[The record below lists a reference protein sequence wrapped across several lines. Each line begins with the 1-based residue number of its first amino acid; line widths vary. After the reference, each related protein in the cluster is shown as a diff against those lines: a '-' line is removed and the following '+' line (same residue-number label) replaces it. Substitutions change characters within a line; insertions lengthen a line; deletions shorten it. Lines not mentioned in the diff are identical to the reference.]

1 MTSRAESCIGV
12 VAPFSTEE
20 AVVAG
25 PLLAA
30 VEEVVAASGLPVRVV
45 AHDDGRDPARALEA
59 VRAVLSEPGCVGLV
73 GPKNSGSALVAV
85 PLAVAAGVPLMLPC
99 ATADELTGEDGVVF
113 RMCAPDRATAA
124 AAIALTVELGVARLA
139 VLADDTAY
147 GRGLAAKVRL
157 SAEAAG
163 VDVVRSAE
171 GAEGVEG
178 VEGVEGA
185 DGVFLAMG
193 EVEQAELMRELR
205 AGGYRGELFS
215 AEGGPAAPIAALAGP
230 ASEGAWLLYP
240 GVPVESRS
248 VYAAEAADATRILLA
263 VGTGGPPAIRT
274 GTFAGE
280 TGTLHFDSTGERIDA
295 AVTRYRVV
303 DGEARLVRGRTS
315 IPPNIG

>member
-1 MTSRAESCIGV
+1 MTTRTNSCIGV

-59 VRAVLSEPGCVGLV
+59 VRAVLSEPGCIGLV
-73 GPKNSGSALVAV
+73 GPKNSGSALAAV
-85 PLAVAAGVPLMLPC
+85 PLAAAAGVPLMLPC

-124 AAIALTVELGVARLA
+124 AAIALTVELGVERLA

-157 SAEAAG
+157 SADAVG
-163 VDVVRSAE
+163 VDVVRSAD
-171 GAEGVEG
+171 GA
-178 VEGVEGA
+178 EGA

-193 EVEQAELMRELR
+193 EVEQAELMRKLR
-205 AGGYRGELFS
+205 AGGYRGELIS
-215 AEGGPAAPIAALAGP
+215 AEGGPAAPIASLAGP
-230 ASEGAWLLYP
+230 AADGAWLLYP
-240 GVPVESRS
+240 GTPVEGRS

-263 VGTGGPPAIRT
+263 VGAGGPPAIRS
-274 GTFAGE
+274 GTFEGE
-280 TGTLHFDSTGERIDA
+280 TGTLHFDSTGERVDV
-295 AVTRYRVV
+295 AVSQYRVV
-303 DGEARLVRGRTS
+303 DGEVLLVAGRTS
-315 IPPNIG
+315 IPPIIG